1 MATIQ
6 EEQKKKQFL
15 NSTNSVMP
23 TTQKSEMVDG
33 VPARGAVAQPYK
45 MPSSLDEAMFGAKRE
60 NSTSVIPAANA
71 AEAVSASSP
80 TAAQPIV
87 AQPGAAP
94 RVENAVVPQTDSVQ
108 PLEQEIAAG
117 IKNRTIDSQSFSRGS
132 GVVINNDTGTVQGVG
147 GDISQPAMHDSQA
160 QQGNAYGAYASDLA
174 KESQDMMKG
183 DVQSF
188 TSEDGTRV
196 SKGAAAVGAGIVA
209 RGLLNRSKAFADMS
223 NQQQTTENAGFGIRS
238 LAEDRNRSAIRDDA
252 KALTDIEGKQME
264 QAQVRRVNDL
274 QEQFLKETDPA
285 KKRQISEQLTALTG
299 KTTDKF
305 QPVIGKDDLG
315 NSVFL
320 GAFDNRTGD
329 YREQG
334 PSMSQQQQAPQAA
347 IDMLRKDP
355 SLASAFQQK
364 YGYLPQ

>member
-1 MATIQ
+1 MATVQ
-6 EEQKKKQFL
+6 EEIKKKQYL
-15 NSTNSVMP
+15 NNTNSVMP
-23 TTQKSEMVDG
+23 VTQKSQIADGG

-45 MPSSLDEAMFGAKRE
+45 MPSSLDEAMFGAKRG
-60 NSTSVIPAANA
+60 NPTSVIPAANA
-71 AEAVSASSP
+71 AEAVAASKP
-80 TAAQPIV
+80 AAAQPIA

-108 PLEQEIAAG
+108 PVEQEVAAG

-147 GDISQPAMHDSQA
+147 GDIKPPVMRGAPV
-160 QQGNAYGAYASDLA
+160 QQGNAYGAYASDIA
-174 KESQDMMKG
+174 KQSQDMMNG

-188 TSEDGTRV
+188 KAEDGTAV

-264 QAQVRRVNDL
+264 QAQVRRVNEL

-285 KKRQISEQLTALTG
+285 KKRQISEHLTALTG
-299 KTTDKF
+299 KTVDKF

-320 GAFDNRTGD
+320 GAFDTRSGD

-334 PSMSQQQQAPQAA
+334 PAMGQQQAPAG
-347 IDMLRKDP
+347 M
-355 SLASAFQQK
+355 K
-364 YGYLPQ
+364 YVGTSGGRPVFEDANGKRFIQ